1 MHIHSMKCPVQ
12 LVKQLLLCAAAF
24 WALFA
29 AYVFLTSGCTS
40 ACSAMQS
47 CEVYCESS
55 CDETTQ
61 SLQLLVVV
69 AKAEPPDQLF
79 MLSTWLWPVATRTA
93 CASVHPWYANSCCC
107 LTHRHN
113 LLHICTCQ
121 ISGESGSCSKIR
133 NKSVLERSYATLQ
146 VTEWQSSKAAGGI
159 AMSTRKVLF
168 RGSTVLL
175 AGSLNVDDFL
185 QACREQPVVFE
196 VSRLLLPCRNHA
208 ALCVHVCSSCM
219 LLNGSVSVAWSY
231 TYSAQ

>member
-1 MHIHSMKCPVQ
+1 MHLGVQALQYRAAHTTKLGDAPPVMHIHSMKCPVQ

-121 ISGESGSCSKIR
+121 ISGESGSCSKI
-133 NKSVLERSYATLQ
+133 
-146 VTEWQSSKAAGGI
+146 
-159 AMSTRKVLF
+159 
-168 RGSTVLL
+168 
-175 AGSLNVDDFL
+175 
-185 QACREQPVVFE
+185 
-196 VSRLLLPCRNHA
+196 
-208 ALCVHVCSSCM
+208 
-219 LLNGSVSVAWSY
+219 
-231 TYSAQ
+231 